1 MNFFALSAGTES
13 FLVKETLIM
22 LAAVLVCAA
31 IGYFLGSINTAIL
44 YSKLRYKKDIR
55 DFGSGNAGMTNM
67 LRTFGKGAAII
78 TLVCDLAKTVVA
90 VLLAQLAA
98 NGFALFAD
106 NLNNTEFVSLCA
118 YTAALFAVT
127 GHCFPIYY
135 KMRGGKGV
143 AAVAAA
149 CAVLSPWA
157 FLCLLT
163 VFLIIVI
170 GTKYVSLASVVAV
183 MLYPVFLNRIYGAGV
198 SNIFAMLIAIL
209 IVWRHREN
217 IKRLWHGKENKISL
231 KSKKNGKD
239 GKADK

>member
-1 MNFFALSAGTES
+1 MNFFALAAGTES

-55 DFGSGNAGMTNM
+55 NFGSGNAGMTNM

-90 VLLAQLAA
+90 VHLAELAA
-98 NGFALFAD
+98 NGFAYLCVS
-106 NLNNTEFVSLCA
+106 LNTEEFTSLCA

-143 AAVAAA
+143 AAVAAV
-149 CAVLSPWA
+149 CAVTSHIT
-157 FLCLLT
+157 FFCLLLIFVIT
-163 VFLIIVI
+163 VW
-170 GTKYVSLASVVAV
+170 GTKYVSLGSILC
-183 MLYPVFLNRIYGAGV
+183 MLLYPVLLNSVEGDGIA
-198 SNIFAMLIAIL
+198 SIFAIL
-209 IVWRHREN
+209 IAALVIWRHREN
-217 IKRLWHGKENKISL
+217 ITRLREGKENKISL

>member
-1 MNFFALSAGTES
+1 MNFFTLSAGTEAV
-13 FLVKETLIM
+13 LVKETVIM

-67 LRTFGKGAAII
+67 LRTFGKGAAAI
-78 TLVCDLAKTVVA
+78 TLVCDLLKTVVA
-90 VLLAQLAA
+90 VLLAILTA
-98 NGFALFAD
+98 NAFSYFCITL
-106 NLNNTEFVSLCA
+106 NTEEFASLCK

-149 CAVLSPWA
+149 CAVTSPLT
-157 FLCLLT
+157 FLCLLLVFVIT
-163 VFLIIVI
+163 VW
-170 GTKYVSLASVVAV
+170 GTKYVSLGSILC
-183 MLYPVFLNRIYGAGV
+183 MLLYPVFLSSLEGNGV
-198 SNIFAMLIAIL
+198 ANIFAILIAVLVI
-209 IVWRHREN
+209 WRHREN
-217 IKRLWHGKENKISL
+217 ITRLREGKENKISF
-231 KSKKNGKD
+231 KSKKNGGD

>member
-1 MNFFALSAGTES
+1 MNFFTLSAGTDT

-22 LAAVLVCAA
+22 LAAVLICAA

-55 DFGSGNAGMTNM
+55 NFGSGNAGMTNM
-67 LRTFGKGAAII
+67 LRTFGKVAAVI
-78 TLVCDLAKTVVA
+78 TLVCDLLKTVVA
-90 VLLAQLAA
+90 VLLAQLLA
-98 NGFALFAD
+98 NGFGYLCVS
-106 NLNNTEFVSLCA
+106 LNTEEFASLCA

-149 CAVLSPWA
+149 CAVTSPVT
-157 FLCLLT
+157 FLCLLLIFVIT
-163 VFLIIVI
+163 VA
-170 GTKYVSLASVVAV
+170 GTKYVSLGSILC
-183 MLYPVFLNRIYGAGV
+183 MLLYPVFLSSIEGLGI
-198 SNIFAMLIAIL
+198 SNIFAILIAALVI
-209 IVWRHREN
+209 WRHREN
-217 IKRLWHGKENKISL
+217 ITRLREGKENKISF
-231 KSKKNGKD
+231 KGKKNGGD

>member
-1 MNFFALSAGTES
+1 MNFFTLSAGTEA
-13 FLVKETLIM
+13 FLVKETLIT
-22 LAAVLVCAA
+22 LAAILICAA

-44 YSKLRYKKDIR
+44 YSNLRYKKDIR

-67 LRTFGKGAAII
+67 LRTFGKLAAAI
-78 TLVCDLAKTVVA
+78 TLVCDLLKTVVA

-98 NGFALFAD
+98 NGFGYICTSL
-106 NLNNTEFVSLCA
+106 NTEEFASLCA

-149 CAVLSPWA
+149 CAVTSPLTFA
-157 FLCLLT
+157 CLLLIFVIT
-163 VFLIIVI
+163 VA
-170 GTKYVSLASVVAV
+170 GTKYVSLGSILC
-183 MLYPVFLNRIYGAGV
+183 MLLYPVLLNTIEGNGIA
-198 SNIFAMLIAIL
+198 SIFAIL
-209 IVWRHREN
+209 IAVLIIWRHREN
-217 IKRLWHGKENKISL
+217 ITRLREGKENKISF
-231 KSKKNGKD
+231 KSKKNGDD